1 MPFGCL
7 PSTFTLSTPARHSY
21 KRTLKKTGRLLAA
34 AVALVGMSCATFAA
48 DVVTLRIADQK
59 GNMRAQLEAAGSLRD
74 LPGYRIQWAE
84 FPAAAPL
91 AEALNANAVDAG
103 IIGDGPLLFA
113 LAAGAQVKAIA
124 VDKSDPYGTAIIV
137 RGDSSLKSAADLKG
151 KRIAT
156 GRGSIGHYVAL
167 KSLDSVGLSAKD
179 VDLRFL
185 GPVDAKMALANGS
198 VDAWATWE
206 PYTAQSELVDKARV
220 LVNGRNLW
228 AGNSYLAAT
237 DAALADP
244 ARRAALQDYLTRLA
258 AAQRW
263 GYANLDSYSQ
273 TLARIIGFPVEVARL
288 QFERRKLQ
296 WLPLNEEVIGQ
307 QQAAA
312 DFYLRSGMIPKR
324 LDVKPTFDSTFTV
337 AP

>member
-1 MPFGCL
+1 VI
-7 PSTFTLSTPARHSY
+7 TP
-21 KRTLKKTGRLLAA
+21 TRL
-34 AVALVGMSCATFAA
+34 FAA
-48 DVVTLRIADQK
+48 LALAIGLSSHVSAADVTLRIADQK
-59 GNMRAQLEAAGSLRD
+59 GNMRAQLEAADGLKD
-74 LPGYRIQWAE
+74 LPGYRIEWAE

-91 AEALNANAVDAG
+91 AEALNAKAVDAG

-113 LAAGAQVKAIA
+113 LAAGAEVKAIA
-124 VDKSDPYGTAIIV
+124 VDKSDPYGTAVIV
-137 RGDSSLKSAADLKG
+137 REDSPLQSAADLKG

-156 GRGSIGHYVAL
+156 GRGSIGHYIAL
-167 KSLDSVGLSAKD
+167 KALASVGLTAKD

-220 LVNGRNLW
+220 LVNGRGLW

-237 DAALADP
+237 DVALADP
-244 ARRAALQDYLTRLA
+244 ARHAALQDYLNRLA

-263 GYANLDSYSQ
+263 GYANIDSYSQ
-273 TLARIIGFPVEVARL
+273 TLARIIGFPVEVAKL
-288 QFERRKLQ
+288 QFERRKLEWQ
-296 WLPLNEEVIGQ
+296 PLTDEIVNQ

-312 DFYLRSGMIPKR
+312 DFYLNSGMIPKR
-324 LDVKPTFDSTFTV
+324 LDVTPTFDRSFALQTQ
-337 AP
+337 